1 MAAKLFW
8 IISTIYVP
16 DKSTF
21 PNDHSMAVGK
31 ALERAVKSKQLR
43 RMKKEGK

>member
-1 MAAKLFW
+1 
-8 IISTIYVP
+8 
-16 DKSTF
+16 
-21 PNDHSMAVGK
+21 MAVGK